1 MQKTM
6 IIYTNNLAVKSKQSK
21 SLGIN
26 KNRKIGTAS
35 KARGGPWSANLF
47 RTYFVMKS
55 K

>member
-21 SLGIN
+21 SFGIY

-35 KARGGPWSANLF
+35 KARGGPWSANVF
-47 RTYFVMKS
+47 TTYFVIKS